1 MATDNVNHPQHY
13 MSNNGIETIDAI
25 DAFTEGLT
33 GYEAVYTGNVL
44 KYICRWKK
52 KNGLEDLRK
61 AAWYLNRLIK
71 KLEAK
76 QNGNQKV

>member
-1 MATDNVNHPQHY
+1 MTADNVNHPQHY
-13 MSNNGIETIDAI
+13 MSSNGIETIDAI

-52 KNGLEDLRK
+52 KNGLEDLKK

-76 QNGNQKV
+76 QNEHQKV

>member
-1 MATDNVNHPQHY
+1 MTADNVNHPQHY
-13 MSNNGIETIDAI
+13 MSSNGIETIDAI

-44 KYICRWKK
+44 KYTCRWKK
-52 KNGLEDLRK
+52 KNGLEDLKK

-76 QNGNQKV
+76 QNEHQKV

>member
-1 MATDNVNHPQHY
+1 MTADNVNHPQHY
-13 MSNNGIETIDAI
+13 MSSNGIETIDAI

-52 KNGLEDLRK
+52 KNGLEDLKK

-76 QNGNQKV
+76 QYEHQKV